1 MRYSVVAFDWDGTL
15 ADSTD
20 CIAAGLQYAH
30 AKMGLGELSVE
41 KAKSVIGLSF
51 ADMIPRIA
59 PSLPSEKLQTY
70 IDCYVES
77 YLEADKTIALYDG
90 IAELI
95 ATLKKAGIRVTLV
108 TGKSRKGVNRITNRM
123 GILPWFDAT
132 YCADEYRS
140 KPDPMMLNVLMRE
153 FNVPAER
160 VVMVGDALFDIG
172 IAKNAGVD
180 SIAVTWGASQESVL
194 QEAQPTQI
202 ARSIPE
208 LTEML
213 LAD

>member
-20 CIAAGLQYAH
+20 CIAAGLQHAH

-51 ADMIPRIA
+51 SDMIPRIA
-59 PSLPSEKLQTY
+59 PTLPPEKLQTY

-77 YLEADKTIALYDG
+77 YLEADKTIALYEG
-90 IAELI
+90 IPELI
-95 ATLKKAGIRVTLV
+95 AELKKAGVRVTLV

-140 KPDPMMLNVLMRE
+140 KPDPMMLEVLMRE
-153 FNVPAER
+153 FDVPPEQ

-180 SIAVTWGASQESVL
+180 SIAVTWGTSKEAVL
-194 QEAQPTQI
+194 KEAEPSQI

-208 LTEML
+208 LQEML